1 MSQLSVISGLQM
13 WMRAPKT
20 EIQQILPLT
29 MMTAEELWGKARSS
43 HLPLLKVNK
52 ERDLAPESWEANE
65 MNDFSEP
72 RGLHLPTHR
81 MLNSLTWYL
90 ILMFILPAVF
100 VINLYVAQFFLPP
113 SWSSFLRA
121 TEMLS
126 LHIAHKF
133 FSRALDVTLHP
144 WRKIPPLKKRNG
156 IADIWVVGILNGEDV
171 RRCKEVKLEKNDL
184 HNYVDLKSAK
194 TVW

>member
-1 MSQLSVISGLQM
+1 MSQLSVISSLQM

-29 MMTAEELWGKARSS
+29 MMTAEQLRGKARSS

-52 ERDLAPESWEANE
+52 ERDLAPESWDAKER
-65 MNDFSEP
+65 NDFIEP
-72 RGLHLPTHR
+72 RDLHLPTHR

-90 ILMFILPAVF
+90 ILMFTLPAVF

-113 SWSSFLRA
+113 PWSSFLRA

-133 FSRALDVTLHP
+133 FLQSLGCNSPSMEEDPTFEKEKWNCRHP
-144 WRKIPPLKKRNG
+144 SGGNTQW
-156 IADIWVVGILNGEDV
+156 
-171 RRCKEVKLEKNDL
+171 RRCYKMQGSEARKERKEWL
-184 HNYVDLKSAK
+184 
-194 TVW
+194 T